1 MKNYLIA
8 ERYASGLSSAIEDN
22 DALEPAVA
30 ALWQFRELYETNHD
44 FRNVL
49 ANPAIDSERRAAVL
63 ADVLKALEV
72 PTVVARLAEV
82 LLRRGRISVL
92 PDVAEVFSALADSRL
107 NRLRATVTTAAPI
120 SEAEEARL
128 AAVLEAHTGK
138 TIRMECA
145 VDSEILG
152 GVVARMGSEV
162 IDGSVRTR
170 LDNLR
175 TALLTEES

>member
-22 DALEPAVA
+22 DVLEPAVA
-30 ALWQFRELYETNHD
+30 ALQQLRELYQSNND
-44 FRNVL
+44 YRNVL
-49 ANPAIDSERRAAVL
+49 ANPAIDGERRAAIL
-63 ADVLKALEV
+63 DEVLKVLDV
-72 PTVVARLAEV
+72 PQTVARLAHTM
-82 LLRRGRISVL
+82 LRRGRISIL
-92 PDVAEVFSALADSRL
+92 PDVATVFSARADTRL
-107 NRLRATVTTAAPI
+107 NRLRAAVTTAKPI

-128 AAVLEAHTGK
+128 AAVLEAYTGK
-138 TIRMECA
+138 TIRMVCT

>member
-8 ERYASGLSSAIEDN
+8 ERYASGLSSALEDN
-22 DALEPAVA
+22 GALESAVA
-30 ALWQFRELYETNHD
+30 ALQQLREIYETNHD
-44 FRNVL
+44 YRNVL

-63 ADVLKALEV
+63 DDVLTALDV
-72 PTVVARLAEV
+72 PQAVARLAQAM
-82 LLRRGRISVL
+82 LRRGRISVL
-92 PDVAEVFSALADSRL
+92 PDVAKVFSALSDTRL
-107 NRLRATVTTAAPI
+107 NRLRAAVTTAKPI

-128 AAVLEAHTGK
+128 AAVLEAYTGK
-138 TIRMECA
+138 TIRMVCT
-145 VDSEILG
+145 VDDEILG

-175 TALLTEES
+175 TALLTEEN